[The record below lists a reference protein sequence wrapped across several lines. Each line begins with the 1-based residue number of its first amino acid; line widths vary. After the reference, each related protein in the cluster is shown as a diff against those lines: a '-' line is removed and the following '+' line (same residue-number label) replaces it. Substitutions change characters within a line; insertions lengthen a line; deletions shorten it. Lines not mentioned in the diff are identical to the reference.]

1 MLGQPLPAG
10 TPAPAF
16 TAVTHAGETVS
27 LETLRGR
34 WAVLVFYP
42 ADDTPG

>member
-1 MLGQPLPAG
+1 MLGQPLPLGA
-10 TPAPAF
+10 PAPALA
-16 TAVTHAGETVS
+16 AVTHAGDSVS

-34 WAVLVFYP
+34 WAVFVFYP